1 MLREVVLDVWGLRMA
16 VFFQTMMLPFLAC
29 LLLAGI
35 HVYLG
40 IHVLA
45 RKVIFVDLAL
55 AQIAALGAIYGILL
69 GYSHLEHPW
78 AIKCFSLSFTVI
90 GAAVFAFTKQRHE
103 RVPHEALI
111 GITYATALSVTVLA
125 SSHLAHGADEI
136 RELLSGS
143 ILWVEADTIIYS
155 GLLYLV
161 IGIFHF
167 IFRRQFLLISFQPG
181 LAASQGLHIQFWDF
195 LFYLGFG
202 FVVTSSVA
210 IAGVLLVFC
219 YLVVPAVIATLL
231 AEKLLTRLYIGW
243 AVGALVSFFGVWFS
257 YVQDLP
263 SGPTIVVCFVAFL
276 ILVAAILFVS
286 RSPNPIKRFI
296 QVLLSTVLV
305 AALGFFSSFL
315 QLKED
320 RSIAFTLQSVSK
332 SERILAIKT
341 IAEDQKVFLSFKS
354 KLELLLKDAEP
365 DVRLEALQAF
375 AKRLDPQA
383 LFFFHAALNDQ
394 SDDVREMAVRY
405 VRSMGSQESLQ
416 PLLKAIDVERD
427 DYIKV
432 EMAESVLELGKVEG
446 IPILIEMIDQGQT
459 ALVKR
464 DAYEHLSAHISISPG
479 LDLRSWWQKNHKNL
493 RWQTDTKK
501 FVIAL

>member
-1 MLREVVLDVWGLRMA
+1 ML

-69 GYSHLEHPW
+69 GYTHLEHPW
-78 AIKCFSLSFTVI
+78 VIKGFSLAFTVF

-125 SSHLAHGADEI
+125 SSRLAHGADEI

-143 ILWVEADTIIYS
+143 ILWVEAETIIFS
-155 GLLYLV
+155 GLLYLA

-167 IFRRQFLLISFQPG
+167 IFRKQFLLISFQPG
-181 LAASQGLHIQFWDF
+181 VAASRGINVKFWDF
-195 LFYLGFG
+195 IFYVGFG
-202 FVVTSSVA
+202 FVVTSSVS

-231 AEKLLTRLYIGW
+231 AEKFLARLYIGW
-243 AVGALVSFFGVWFS
+243 AVGALVSFFGVCLS
-257 YVQDLP
+257 YIEDLP

-276 ILVAAILFVS
+276 
-286 RSPNPIKRFI
+286 
-296 QVLLSTVLV
+296 VLV
-305 AALGFFSSFL
+305 AACLFVIKSANRTKRLVQVSILMTLLVALGYFSTFL
-315 QLKED
+315 QLKMD
-320 RSIAFTLQSVSK
+320 HSISFALQSRLK
-332 SERILAIKT
+332 SERILGIKT
-341 IAEDQKVFLSFKS
+341 IAKDQNLILAFTSNLQ
-354 KLELLLKDAEP
+354 LLLKDSEAE
-365 DVRLEALQAF
+365 VRLEALRVF
-375 AKRLDPQA
+375 AQKSDLKILP
-383 LFFFHAALNDQ
+383 FFHDALNDPNEE
-394 SDDVREMAVRY
+394 VREMVVRHL
-405 VRSMGSQESLQ
+405 RNMANSESVK
-416 PLLKAIDVERD
+416 PLLTAIAIEKDE
-427 DYIKV
+427 YIKV
-432 EMAESVLELGKVEG
+432 EMAESVLELGRAEG
-446 IPILIEMIDQGQT
+446 IPILIDMIERGNT

-464 DAYEHLSAHISISPG
+464 DAYEHLTAHLEIPHG
-479 LDLRSWWQKNHKNL
+479 ANLRNWWQKNHKDL
-493 RWQTDTKK
+493 RWQAGNKK
-501 FVIAL
+501 FVISSSPDE